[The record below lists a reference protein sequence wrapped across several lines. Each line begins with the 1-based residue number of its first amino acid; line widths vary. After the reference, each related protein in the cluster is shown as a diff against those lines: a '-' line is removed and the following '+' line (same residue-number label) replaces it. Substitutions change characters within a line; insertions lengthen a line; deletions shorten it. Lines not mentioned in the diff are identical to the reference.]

1 MPAEACGVQL
11 PDNAPHSGS
20 GHFGIPPGRV
30 TTRSEGNILIPMR
43 CFHSGGNVIR
53 LMSLSTFLILT
64 SNIVHAQPPA
74 AGRQAMVALYAA
86 VGPELKTYI
95 LDVGAARLLE
105 QGSVT
110 LPQNVQ
116 EAWPH
121 PSRRYLYVTWS
132 NNMGGK
138 AGQQHQSR
146 QGQRRSHRTSPSR
159 HDGRRTD
166 RGGRSTSRAP
176 TRRRCVYPILTR
188 RRSAVLCRQRL
199 AADEAGVL
207 ASDET
212 RMKHG

>member
-1 MPAEACGVQL
+1 
-11 PDNAPHSGS
+11 
-20 GHFGIPPGRV
+20 
-30 TTRSEGNILIPMR
+30 
-43 CFHSGGNVIR
+43 VIR
-53 LMSLSTFLILT
+53 LMSLSTFLMLT
-64 SNIVHAQPPA
+64 SNMVHAQPPA

-138 AGQQHQSR
+138 AGQHGVTSFRINPANGALQPVWR
-146 QGQRRSHRTSPSR
+146 LPAGPAEEQRPCGGPCCEMHRSIYADAEADS
-159 HDGRRTD
+159 
-166 RGGRSTSRAP
+166 STPDDAFPQANSW
-176 TRRRCVYPILTR
+176 
-188 RRSAVLCRQRL
+188 
-199 AADEAGVL
+199 
-207 ASDET
+207 
-212 RMKHG
+212 